1 MGVIG
6 GGPGGLTAAYYLSLK
21 GNRVT
26 IVDSMPQMG
35 GMLRY
40 GIPEYRLPKK
50 VLDQE
55 IDEIASLGVEMKNN
69 FRIGE
74 QMSFEEFKSQYDA
87 VVLAIG
93 AWSSMPHRLP
103 R

>member
-55 IDEIASLGVEMKNN
+55 IDEIASW
-69 FRIGE
+69 
-74 QMSFEEFKSQYDA
+74 A
-87 VVLAIG
+87 
-93 AWSSMPHRLP
+93 
-103 R
+103 